1 MMKAQTHHAGGSEV
15 TALLQQI
22 ECEYAAARN
31 GLSGL
36 AQGASRHAWITARM
50 EWVAAGEKRLA
61 TVVGSA
67 QAIEMGPARLP
78 ALGAQTDKKGEAL
91 IQQNWTNQEQDEPF
105 LAGGKESG

>member
-1 MMKAQTHHAGGSEV
+1 MMKVHTHHGGGSEV
-15 TALLQQI
+15 AALLQQI

-67 QAIEMGPARLP
+67 QAIELVLARFQ
-78 ALGAQTDKKGEAL
+78 ALDAQADRKGEAMM
-91 IQQNWTNQEQDEPF
+91 QQSWQNQEETDPPF
-105 LAGGKESG
+105 PG

>member
-1 MMKAQTHHAGGSEV
+1 MMKVHTHHGGGSEV
-15 TALLQQI
+15 AALLQQI

-67 QAIEMGPARLP
+67 QAIELGLARLQ
-78 ALGAQTDKKGEAL
+78 A
-91 IQQNWTNQEQDEPF
+91 
-105 LAGGKESG
+105 LAGPERRKGQAQRRSNMESPEETNPLVAV